1 MISEDLR
8 PDIDQ
13 AAETAGYALYLARR
27 KLLEEFPGKELAVA
41 DCVALA
47 AIIVTKLN
55 MMHECDM
62 RYIEMDRADRRIPRQ
77 TRQEQQK

>member
-1 MISEDLR
+1 MISESLR

-13 AAETAGYALYLARR
+13 ASETARYALYLARR
-27 KLLEEFPGKELAVA
+27 ELFAEFPGKEIAVT

-55 MMHECDM
+55 MMHDCDM
-62 RYIEMDRADRRIPRQ
+62 RYIEMDRADRRTPRQ
-77 TRQEQQK
+77 ARQEQQK

>member
-1 MISEDLR
+1 MISESLR

-13 AAETAGYALYLARR
+13 ASETADYALCLARR
-27 KLLEEFPGKELAVA
+27 KLFAEFPGKEITVA

-55 MMHECDM
+55 MMHDCDM
-62 RYIEMDRADRRIPRQ
+62 RYIEMDRADRITPRQ